1 MTGVERGDALAR
13 QIEAEQYDLE
23 ALQREQ
29 EQAPLPPTASET
41 IRLARVRREA
51 LDQRENL
58 HENGDGV

>member
-29 EQAPLPPTASET
+29 EQAPLPSTASET
-41 IRLARVRREA
+41 IRLARARRAA
-51 LDQRENL
+51 LDEPESH